1 MKKKNMK
8 EEQIFEELTTR
19 VNYLNGLGFNVVYI
33 GLYGSQNYDLDDDN
47 SDIDCRAIVIP
58 TLEQIIK
65 RESISQVIK
74 LNNGECDVKDL
85 ITYND
90 VIKKGNFSFIEPMR
104 TKYWS
109 GSTEVREFFEDIK
122 INLMAAYGAMLEKQ
136 KLLTKETP
144 SQIEDIKKYGYAPKQ
159 LHHIKRLS
167 DLIVSNVT
175 KPAENKSYLSY
186 NGNSREYLLKLK
198 RNPELKLEQAA
209 TLAETIISHTKGFIP
224 TDYKYECVDRT
235 DEIVK
240 YIALDIKSDIACR
253 VLKEVFKRNK

>member
-1 MKKKNMK
+1 MNGKNIIK
-8 EEQIFEELTTR
+8 ELYKR
-19 VNYLNGLGFNVVYI
+19 ARYLEDNGFNVVYI
-33 GLYGSQNYDLDDDN
+33 GLYGSQNYGLSDNN

-65 RESISQVIK
+65 RESISQVVK
-74 LNNGECDVKDL
+74 FDNGECDVKDL

-90 VIKKGNFSFIEPMR
+90 VIRKGNFSFIEPMR
-104 TKYWS
+104 TKYWY
-109 GSTEVREFFEDIK
+109 GDSTIRNLFKDIK
-122 INLMAAYGAMLEKQ
+122 INLLAAYGAMLEKQ

-167 DLIVSNVT
+167 DLIVYNSIQPTN
-175 KPAENKSYLSY
+175 NKSYLSY
-186 NGNSREYLLKLK
+186 RRHKREYLLKLK

-224 TDYKYECVDRT
+224 TDYKYECIDKT
-235 DEIVK
+235 DSIVEF
-240 YIALDIKSDIACR
+240 ITQCIVECILR
-253 VLKEVFKRNK
+253 NFGLLK

>member
-1 MKKKNMK
+1 MKDK
-8 EEQIFEELTTR
+8 QILEELTKR
-19 VNYLNGLGFNVVYI
+19 VHYLNKQGFNVVYI
-33 GLYGSQNYDLDDDN
+33 GLYGSQNYGLDDDN

-65 RESISQVIK
+65 RETISQVVK
-74 LNNGECDVKDL
+74 FDNGECDVKDL
-85 ITYND
+85 ITYNN

-104 TKYWS
+104 TEYWD
-109 GSTEVREFFEDIK
+109 GYAEIRNFFGDIK
-122 INLMAAYGAMLEKQ
+122 INLFAAYGAMLEKQ

-167 DLIVSNVT
+167 DLIVHNIE
-175 KPAENKSYLSY
+175 KPEENKSYLSY
-186 NGNSREYLLKLK
+186 KGNSGEYLLKLK

-224 TDYKYECVDRT
+224 TDYKYECIDKT
-235 DEIVK
+235 DQIVEC
-240 YIALDIKSDIACR
+240 IARDIKSEIVRAT
-253 VLKEVFKRNK
+253 LKMVIEKNNE